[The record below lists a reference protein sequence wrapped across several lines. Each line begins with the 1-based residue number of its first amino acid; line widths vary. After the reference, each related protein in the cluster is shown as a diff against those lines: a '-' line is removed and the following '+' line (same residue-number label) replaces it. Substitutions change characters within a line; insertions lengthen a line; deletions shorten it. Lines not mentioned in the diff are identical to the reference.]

1 MNWAEKDLEKDE
13 KSKPE
18 IKEVKSLEDKLAES
32 EDKLLR
38 SLAEIENQRKFN
50 AICFYKDQL
59 YHEPEFIGI
68 NNISSSDILYIIENT
83 QIACK
88 LCTKDHKLT
97 NDQIRIFDNMYIE
110 LFGNKYHINI
120 YNTVTKRIFEKIY
133 IKHNYMIRNFF
144 YPLDNVSKMDP
155 EYL

>member
-1 MNWAEKDLEKDE
+1 MYLNEEYDNDSGNENDDFIEL
-13 KSKPE
+13 SNE
-18 IKEVKSLEDKLAES
+18 IKI
-32 EDKLLR
+32 
-38 SLAEIENQRKFN
+38 EIENQRKFN

-120 YNTVTKRIFEKIY
+120 YNSVTKRIFEKIY
-133 IKHNYMIRNFF
+133 IN
-144 YPLDNVSKMDP
+144 
-155 EYL
+155 